1 LEIIRN
7 RAKPAYDGKHNS
19 LQTQGDKRLSLET
32 KVEPTRG
39 SGTLVSQL
47 ADTLRQAISAGQFTP
62 GSRLPSEAQ
71 LTEAHGV
78 SRTVVREAIAS
89 LRADR
94 LVEARQGAGVFVLEP
109 RTAVPQALLAPINID
124 LAQVSSMIELL
135 ELRTAVEVEAAGL
148 AALRRSPAQEETIF
162 ERHYAVRA
170 CLDAAKP
177 TSEAD
182 FALHL
187 AIAEATNN
195 PRFREFLTMIGKNLI
210 PRAALRPD
218 DGESDQGA
226 YIALLDTEHDAI
238 VVAISEG
245 DEEGAREAMRR
256 HLRGAQMR
264 YRTLLREVR
273 QSVR

>member
-1 LEIIRN
+1 M
-7 RAKPAYDGKHNS
+7 S
-19 LQTQGDKRLSLET
+19 VET
-32 KVEPTRG
+32 KTDTGKG
-39 SGTLVSQL
+39 SKTLVSKL
-47 ADTLRQAISAGQFTP
+47 GDALRQAITAGQFPP

-78 SRTVVREAIAS
+78 SRTVVREAIAA

-109 RTAVPQALLAPINID
+109 PTSTTAPMLSLSNID
-124 LAQVSSMIELL
+124 LARVSSMIELL

-148 AALRRSPAQEETIF
+148 AALRRSPAQEEVILD
-162 ERHYAVRA
+162 RHYAVRA
-170 CLDAAKP
+170 CLEASLP

-195 PRFREFLTMIGKNLI
+195 PRFREFLTMIGRNLI

-218 DGESDQGA
+218 DSESDQAA
-226 YIALLDTEHDAI
+226 YIKLLDDEHNAI
-238 VVAISEG
+238 VAAISDG

-256 HLRGAQMR
+256 HLRGSQLR
-264 YRTLLREVR
+264 YRALLRELR
-273 QSVR
+273 ESVR

>member
-1 LEIIRN
+1 M
-7 RAKPAYDGKHNS
+7 S
-19 LQTQGDKRLSLET
+19 VET
-32 KVEPTRG
+32 KLDTGRG
-39 SGTLVSQL
+39 SRTLVSQL
-47 ADTLRQAISAGQFTP
+47 GDALRQAIIAGQFPP

-71 LTEAHGV
+71 LTETHGV
-78 SRTVVREAIAS
+78 SRTVVREAIAA

-109 RTAVPQALLAPINID
+109 PAASQGTMLSLSNID
-124 LAQVSSMIELL
+124 LARVSSMVELL

-148 AALRRSPAQEETIF
+148 AALRRSPAQEEVILD
-162 ERHYAVRA
+162 RHYAIRA
-170 CLDAAKP
+170 CLEASLP

-195 PRFREFLTMIGKNLI
+195 PRFREFLTMIGRSLI
-210 PRAALRPD
+210 PRAALRSD
-218 DGESDQGA
+218 DSENDQSA
-226 YIALLDTEHDAI
+226 YISLLDEEHNAI

-256 HLRGAQMR
+256 HLRGSQLR
-264 YRTLLREVR
+264 YRTLLREMR

>member
-1 LEIIRN
+1 M
-7 RAKPAYDGKHNS
+7 RAESK
-19 LQTQGDKRLSLET
+19 LET
-32 KVEPTRG
+32 AKG

-47 ADTLRQAISAGQFTP
+47 SETLRQAIAAGQYSP

-78 SRTVVREAIAS
+78 SRTVVREAIAA

-109 RTAVPQALLAPINID
+109 AAATRPAMLSINNID
-124 LAQVSSMIELL
+124 LARVSSMIELL
-135 ELRTAVEVEAAGL
+135 ELRAAVEVEAAGL
-148 AALRRSPAQEETIF
+148 AALRRSPAQEESIID
-162 ERHYAVRA
+162 RHYAVRA
-170 CLDAAKP
+170 CLDASQP

-182 FALHL
+182 FALHI

-218 DGESDQGA
+218 DSETDQA
-226 YIALLDTEHDAI
+226 VYIKLLDEEHNAI

-245 DEEGAREAMRR
+245 DEDGARQAMRR
-256 HLRGAQMR
+256 HLRGAQLR
-264 YRTLLREVR
+264 YRSLLRDLR
-273 QSVR
+273 NL